1 MENLV
6 LKTFESIIQYMLLN
20 AKDIEIMII
29 MFLLCTILLI
39 LQKNK
44 YETIILNMY
53 SRIQHYEDFINK
65 IEDNLIKYENQ
76 IPFIENSVKSLIEEQ
91 KQLKDLVKEK
101 DIHIKYLKKNK

>member
-1 MENLV
+1 
-6 LKTFESIIQYMLLN
+6 MLLN